1 MRAHGIP
8 YAPELVR
15 SGQPKTDL
23 GHDLTLQ
30 LLALAEPPTAI
41 FTGNNLLTIGAL
53 RAIHEVGLRIP
64 EEMAL
69 AAFDEMDWMF
79 FVKPALTVVAQPT
92 ADIGRK
98 AVELLLERMADPERP
113 RQEIVL
119 PATLYIRE
127 SSAGW
132 VNGEQRRWR

>member
-1 MRAHGIP
+1 M
-8 YAPELVR
+8 R

-30 LLALAEPPTAI
+30 LLALAKPPTAI

-92 ADIGRK
+92 ADIGGK

-119 PATLYIRE
+119 PATLYI
-127 SSAGW
+127 A
-132 VNGEQRRWR
+132 VKRRLG